1 MKLLFGMPILFVLL
15 QSNSFANVKDVE
27 YDLFKKNSG
36 TELVSLIV
44 KKTVIQ
50 TKEPI
55 HKIEYYDDKP
65 LNYFLE
71 NFENITLNEVD
82 RFNNL
87 PISKNA
93 TTYVK
98 MNSFVERKSFNLS
111 LINENNINYVEL
123 KDISGKTLMLDEKIE
138 LSNSEKIVSKK
149 IEQENGETKITI
161 FSIISNIKNND
172 NCNSNNIVS
181 RKSKI
186 MNNQY
191 IKIYSNADCKS

>member
-15 QSNSFANVKDVE
+15 QSNSFANVKDIE
-27 YDLFKKNSG
+27 YDLFKKSSG
-36 TELVSLIV
+36 TELVSLII

-55 HKIEYYDDKP
+55 YKIEYYDDKP

-71 NFENITLNEVD
+71 NFENITLNEVE

-93 TTYVK
+93 ITYVK
-98 MNSFVERKSFNLS
+98 MNSFVERKSFNIG
-111 LINENNINYVEL
+111 LINEDNINYVEL
-123 KDISGKTLMLDEKIE
+123 KSVSGKTLELDEKIE
-138 LSNSEKIVSKK
+138 LSNSEKIVSKN
-149 IEQENGETKITI
+149 IEEENGGTKITI
-161 FSIISNIKNND
+161 FSIISNIKSND
-172 NCNSNNIVS
+172 NCNLNNIIS

-186 MNNQY
+186 MNEQY
-191 IKIYSNADCKS
+191 IKIYSNANCNS